1 MYRLLKAG
9 GGGGGGFWQPRP
21 GKQIIFLP
29 LTLSV
34 SLTLYALIKSRGT
47 YGKVLY
53 TLYGTK

>member
-29 LTLSV
+29 LTLS
-34 SLTLYALIKSRGT
+34 LTLYALKGVKYLRFTVPSE
-47 YGKVLY
+47 
-53 TLYGTK
+53 TKCC